1 MDDRRQL
8 YDRIPCSTQAVDGAL
23 RGALVRSAV
32 QSRRELHELCL
43 TSTRHRL

>member
-23 RGALVRSAV
+23 RGALVRRSA
-32 QSRRELHELCL
+32 HF
-43 TSTRHRL
+43 RLECQLV